1 VGGRIRRE
9 AVVGDGRIV
18 GGASEAEGQVRVK
31 KGGRVVMGGEEASRV
46 VSACCGRVSVAAME
60 GDRRHQEARQVV
72 VALGS
77 TKT

>member
-1 VGGRIRRE
+1 
-9 AVVGDGRIV
+9 VGDERIA

-46 VSACCGRVSVAAME
+46 ALACCGRMVSIAAME